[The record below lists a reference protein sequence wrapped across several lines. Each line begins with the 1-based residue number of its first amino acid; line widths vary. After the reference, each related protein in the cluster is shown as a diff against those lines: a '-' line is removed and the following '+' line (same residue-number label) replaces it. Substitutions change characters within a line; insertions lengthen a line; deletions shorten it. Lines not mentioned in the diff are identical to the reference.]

1 MVEANRSL
9 STALLDEEISESGQL
24 ELSSETRLELY
35 KKMVLIRRFEEKS
48 AQSFMQAKIK
58 GFCHL
63 YIGQEALAVGIC
75 SSLKPE
81 DVVITAYR
89 DHGIA
94 LARGL
99 SPKKCMAE
107 LYGKA
112 TGTSKGLGGSMHL
125 FDKEK
130 RFFGGHAIVA
140 AQCPLAAGIAF
151 AQKYRKEKNVTLCL
165 LGDGAVNQGVFHESL
180 NLVSLWKLPVVYVIE
195 NNEYAMGTEI
205 HRSTAGLPL
214 VKKSAAYDMAGMVT
228 DGMDLE
234 EVRSKVLEAVNLARN
249 ENCPVLIEARTYR
262 FRGHSMS
269 DPDTYRTKE
278 EIAEAKR
285 RDPLLLYSQKLQQL
299 GILNPDLIAR
309 IDKEVKKIIQEAV
322 QFAESSPEPDL
333 SLARE
338 ACFAKED
345 QIEPIERPFYG
356 FYN

>member
-1 MVEANRSL
+1 MF
-9 STALLDEEISESGQL
+9 
-24 ELSSETRLELY
+24 ELSPEIRLDLY

-63 YIGQEALAVGIC
+63 YIGQEALAVGVC
-75 SSLKPE
+75 SSLKAT
-81 DVVITAYR
+81 DVVITSYR

-94 LARGL
+94 LARGVP
-99 SPKKCMAE
+99 PKNCMAE

-112 TGTSKGLGGSMHL
+112 TGTSKGMGGSMHL
-125 FDKEK
+125 FDKER
-130 RFFGGHAIVA
+130 RFYGGHAIVA
-140 AQCPLAAGIAF
+140 AHCPLAAGIAF
-151 AQKYRKEKNVTLCL
+151 AQKYRKEKNITLCL
-165 LGDGAVNQGVFHESL
+165 LGDGAVNQGVFHETL
-180 NLVSLWKLPVVYVIE
+180 NLVSLWKLPVVFIIE

-228 DGMDLE
+228 DGMDVE
-234 EVRSKVLEAVNLARN
+234 EVRAKVLEAVNLARN

-278 EIAEAKR
+278 EIAEAKK
-285 RDPLLLYSQKLQQL
+285 RDPLFLYSQKLQEQ
-299 GILNPDLIAR
+299 GILTADLVTR
-309 IDKEVKKIIQEAV
+309 IDKEIKRIIQEAV

-338 ACFAKED
+338 ICFANED
-345 QIEPIERPFYG
+345 QIEPVERPFYG
-356 FYN
+356 YYN